1 MSQIKWM
8 AVERIYMLNFPKVS
22 GYIRRRGDVMQSD
35 DEECAAK
42 NEACAL
48 TMHILS
54 I

>member
-1 MSQIKWM
+1 
-8 AVERIYMLNFPKVS
+8 MLNFPKAI
-22 GYIRRRGDVMQSD
+22 GHIRRRGDVMQSD